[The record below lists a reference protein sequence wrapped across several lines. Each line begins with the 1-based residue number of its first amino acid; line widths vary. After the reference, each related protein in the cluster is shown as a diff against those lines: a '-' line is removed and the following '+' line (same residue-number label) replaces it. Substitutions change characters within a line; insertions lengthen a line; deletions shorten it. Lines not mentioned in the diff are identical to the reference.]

1 MLSAQVPRQHCKAF
15 DQQTGCSSAKLIPL
29 DMLLLT
35 TTVQN
40 LHQPFLLVTAS
51 CLQLLSMLC
60 VPSLPS
66 HMYHKSSQLQP
77 WHDRLSDLHT
87 PTLPNA
93 LLQLLTLR
101 ASLVE
106 ALSDPDAVQA
116 LLLPQLSN
124 VSHRV

>member
-1 MLSAQVPRQHCKAF
+1 
-15 DQQTGCSSAKLIPL
+15 
-29 DMLLLT
+29 MLLRT

-40 LHQPFLLVTAS
+40 LHQPFLLVTDS
-51 CLQLLSMLC
+51 CLQLLSMLW
-60 VPSLPS
+60 VPP
-66 HMYHKSSQLQP
+66 HGHKSSQLQP
-77 WHDRLSDLHT
+77 WRDRLSDLHT

-124 VSHRV
+124 VSHGVFILLMVQLTQS